1 MTVATL
7 QAAQQRLN
15 EAIESAALALEH
27 ERQQLNKDPSIRAAY
42 DQGRIDELTRITA
55 LINIRLDQMPRNTVG
70 TMELRLLRD
79 AILEAINAA

>member
-27 ERQQLNKDPSIRAAY
+27 ERQQLTKDPSIRAAY

-55 LINIRLDQMPRNTVG
+55 LISIRLEQMPHNNVG
-70 TMELRLLRD
+70 AMELRLLRD
-79 AILEAINAA
+79 AILEAIHA

>member
-27 ERQQLNKDPSIRAAY
+27 ERQQLTKDPSIRAAY
-42 DQGRIDELTRITA
+42 DQGRIDELTRIA
-55 LINIRLDQMPRNTVG
+55 SLIGIRLEQMPRNNVG
-70 TMELRLLRD
+70 AMELRLLRE
-79 AILEAINAA
+79 AILEAIHA